1 MVTLNYMSFFNDA
14 SCYREIT
21 QWRAVFN
28 TPSLVSE
35 NAQLQPLFA
44 NFGSICADQDISSSD
59 KVHPCRD
66 LDAISRRI
74 AEQFAM
80 DVFVELRGE
89 LQPESRSIQTSHT
102 DRKAA
107 TTMAAT
113 MGMSVPKLR
122 EVTVPTHRTPN
133 VTPHNSRKGLRNH
146 SILQPKE
153 KSYF

>member
-1 MVTLNYMSFFNDA
+1 MTSFNDA

-35 NAQLQPLFA
+35 NSQLQPLFA
-44 NFGSICADQDISSSD
+44 NFGSTCTDQDISSSD
-59 KVHPCRD
+59 KVRPCRD
-66 LDAISRRI
+66 LDAISHHI

-89 LQPESRSIQTSHT
+89 LQLESRSIQTSHA

-113 MGMSVPKLR
+113 MGMSYPKLR
-122 EVTVPTHRTPN
+122 EVTVPAHRTPN
-133 VTPHNSRKGLRNH
+133 VTPHNSRKGLRTH

>member
-1 MVTLNYMSFFNDA
+1 MASFNDA

-44 NFGSICADQDISSSD
+44 NFGSIYSDQDITSSD
-59 KVHPCRD
+59 KVRPCRD
-66 LDAISRRI
+66 LEAISHHI

-113 MGMSVPKLR
+113 MGISYPKLR

-153 KSYF
+153 KTYF